1 MPNLPK
7 IKKIAAGG
15 NHSLALSENGE
26 LYGWGSNS
34 KVQLSHEVEFSKVE
48 NPMMAI
54 FRPTKITHN
63 IKNNEVTDMAA
74 GYESTIIVTKN
85 KSLAFI
91 KFINLK

>member
-1 MPNLPK
+1 
-7 IKKIAAGG
+7 
-15 NHSLALSENGE
+15 
-26 LYGWGSNS
+26 
-34 KVQLSHEVEFSKVE
+34 VE

-85 KSLAFI
+85 KSLTFI
-91 KFINLK
+91 NFINLK